1 MSRSSIVYIV
11 MVAVFAAGM
20 WVILGFGS
28 RALRAPE
35 DLAGEWELHPA
46 DGDGAAAKSMHVEQ
60 SGRFLK
66 ITFAGER
73 KPVTMKMLEDK
84 LADEADSADLRSIT
98 LAGADARARFLGLHR
113 SDRWSL
119 RIDGGAMTG
128 DWHAALVNRTYPRSK
143 PATQL
148 TTATTAPSPAPPD
161 LAQADPGP
169 TGHAR

>member
-1 MSRSSIVYIV
+1 MSRSTVVYIV
-11 MVAVFAAGM
+11 MVAVFAAGL
-20 WVILGFGS
+20 WVILGFGN

-35 DLAGEWELHPA
+35 DLAGDWEVRPPDGQGAPA
-46 DGDGAAAKSMHVEQ
+46 TPMRVEQ

-66 ITFAGER
+66 ITFGGER
-73 KPVTMKMLEDK
+73 KAVTMKMLDDK

-98 LAGADARARFLGLHR
+98 LEGDDRQARFRGLHR

-128 DWHAALVNRTYPRSK
+128 DWRADLVNRTYPRRK
-143 PATQL
+143 PTTQRAAAT
-148 TTATTAPSPAPPD
+148 PPPASPD
-161 LAQADPGP
+161 LAQADSGP

>member
-1 MSRSSIVYIV
+1 MR
-11 MVAVFAAGM
+11 
-20 WVILGFGS
+20 
-28 RALRAPE
+28 
-35 DLAGEWELHPA
+35 
-46 DGDGAAAKSMHVEQ
+46 VEQ

-66 ITFAGER
+66 ITFGGER
-73 KPVTMKMLEDK
+73 KAVAMKMLEDK

-98 LAGADARARFLGLHR
+98 LAGADARARFHGLHR

-128 DWHAALVNRTYPRSK
+128 DWHADLVNRTYPRRK
-143 PATQL
+143 PATRL
-148 TTATTAPSPAPPD
+148 TTAATAPSD